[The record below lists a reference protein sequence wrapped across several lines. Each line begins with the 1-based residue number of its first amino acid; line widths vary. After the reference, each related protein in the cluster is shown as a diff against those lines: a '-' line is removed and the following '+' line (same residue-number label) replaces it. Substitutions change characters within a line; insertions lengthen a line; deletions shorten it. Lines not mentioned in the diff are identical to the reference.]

1 MESIENYRRFLD
13 NQSGHVIQDS
23 RTGEWNVESEGVDPA
38 LVSECVCVWRVRGWS
53 VRAALVSEC
62 VCVWRVRGGPCLGE

>member
-13 NQSGHVIQDS
+13 NQAGHVIQDS

-38 LVSECVCVWRVRGWS
+38 LVSVCVWRVRGWT
-53 VRAALVSEC
+53 LP
-62 VCVWRVRGGPCLGE
+62 W